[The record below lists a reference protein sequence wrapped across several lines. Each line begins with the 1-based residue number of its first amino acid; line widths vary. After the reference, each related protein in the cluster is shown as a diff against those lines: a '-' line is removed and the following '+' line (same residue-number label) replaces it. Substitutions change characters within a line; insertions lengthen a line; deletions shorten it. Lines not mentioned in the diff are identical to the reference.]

1 MVELSKKESAFLY
14 KMMIDYER
22 IISLLYKMMID
33 YERIISLSQNPYYG
47 MTKSDL
53 IVLKNKLFNGGLN
66 NAN

>member
-1 MVELSKKESAFLY
+1 MVELSKKESVFLY
-14 KMMIDYER
+14 KMLLDYQR
-22 IISLLYKMMID
+22 INQISN
-33 YERIISLSQNPYYG
+33 NPHYG